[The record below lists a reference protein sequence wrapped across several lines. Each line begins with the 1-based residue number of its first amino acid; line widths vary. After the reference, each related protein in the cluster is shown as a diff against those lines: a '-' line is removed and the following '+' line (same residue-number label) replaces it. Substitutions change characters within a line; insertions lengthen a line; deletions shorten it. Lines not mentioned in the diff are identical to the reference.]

1 MTNDFSDIRLLASR
15 SFGGSF
21 APRGDH
27 AFSLALDALT
37 ISFAEIPGDPALAL
51 VRTRLL
57 DMDAV
62 PRKGGLALAALEGNF
77 FWSGTN
83 GGTLS
88 VGEDG
93 ALWLTERRPVSELA
107 TPDGF
112 AACLSDFSLDAATWR
127 ERSALHE

>member
-1 MTNDFSDIRLLASR
+1 MTTDFSDIRLLASR

-51 VRTRLL
+51 VRARLL

-62 PRKGGLALAALEGNF
+62 PRKGGLAIAAMEGNF

>member
-1 MTNDFSDIRLLASR
+1 MTNDFSDIRLLAGKT
-15 SFGGSF
+15 FGEAF
-21 APRGDH
+21 AERGEH
-27 AFSLALDALT
+27 AFSLSIDALT
-37 ISFAEIPGDPALAL
+37 VSFAEIPGDPALAL

-57 DMDAV
+57 DMNAV

-93 ALWLTERRPVSELA
+93 GLWLTERRPVSELA

-112 AACLSDFSLDAATWR
+112 AACLSDFTLYAATWR